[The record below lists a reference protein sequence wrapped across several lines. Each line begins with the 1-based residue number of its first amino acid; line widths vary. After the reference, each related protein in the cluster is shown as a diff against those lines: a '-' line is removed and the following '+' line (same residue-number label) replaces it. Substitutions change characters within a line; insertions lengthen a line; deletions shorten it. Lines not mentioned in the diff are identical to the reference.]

1 MSGDG
6 EGVVA
11 LTRGAALIA
20 HSARTDVG
28 RVRSVNEDS
37 FLAEAPVYLVAD
49 GMGGHARGDAASQA
63 VVETFSRHLEFGVPS
78 SPEQV
83 LDAIHSS
90 NEAVRSLSEA
100 GEEGTAVAGTT
111 LSGITL
117 VDAGDGAGFHWMVFN
132 IGDSRVY
139 AWDGRTLEQLS
150 VDHSAVQELVDAG
163 LIQPEEAE
171 RHPERNV
178 ITRALGADEFV
189 DPDVWLIPAAGR
201 QVFLVCSDGLTKEV
215 DDRTIAHVLAG
226 DTGHAAGLAGE
237 LVDLALSH
245 GGRDNVT
252 AIVVESVLGSDD
264 DDDETTRDRRGRL
277 SRAAE
282 DTRPRTGGGGDGD
295 VPA

>member
-11 LTRGAALIA
+11 LTHGSALIA

-63 VVETFSRHLEFGVPS
+63 VIETFSRHLQLGVPS

-83 LDAIHSS
+83 LDAIHTS
-90 NEAVRSLSEA
+90 NEAVRALSEE

-111 LSGITL
+111 LSGIAL
-117 VDAGDGAGFHWMVFN
+117 VDAGDGAGFHWMIFN

-139 AWDGRTLEQLS
+139 SWDGRTLEQLS
-150 VDHSAVQELVDAG
+150 IDHSAVQELVDAG
-163 LIQPEEAE
+163 LIKPEDAE
-171 RHPERNV
+171 RHPDRNV

-189 DPDVWLIPAAGR
+189 DPDVWLIPVSGR
-201 QVFLVCSDGLTKEV
+201 QVFLVCSDGLSKEV
-215 DDRTIAHVLAG
+215 DDRSIAHILAG

-237 LVDLALSH
+237 LVDAALAH

-252 AIVVESVLGSDD
+252 AIVVESVLGS
-264 DDDETTRDRRGRL
+264 ETTTRRPDR
-277 SRAAE
+277 SS
-282 DTRPRTGGGGDGD
+282 
-295 VPA
+295 